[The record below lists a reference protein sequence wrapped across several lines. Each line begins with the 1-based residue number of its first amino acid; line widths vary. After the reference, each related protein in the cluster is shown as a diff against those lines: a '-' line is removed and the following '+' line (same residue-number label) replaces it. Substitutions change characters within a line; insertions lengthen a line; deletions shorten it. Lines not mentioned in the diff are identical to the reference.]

1 MLKLIEPLDGVVD
14 CGHWKE
20 FVEGCMLVIKAYYQD
35 GLDKLNRIYKII
47 KQKEDKSIP
56 SNKLVKKS

>member
-1 MLKLIEPLDGVVD
+1 VLKLIEPLDGVVE
-14 CGHWKE
+14 CGFWKE

-47 KQKEDKSIP
+47 KHKEDKPIP
-56 SNKLVKKS
+56 THKLVKKS